1 MPETPANNE
10 SSPTP
15 TTGPAVPENTGKAPR
30 TRSQRRAAK
39 RRRNYARKLGQPAGS
54 VQHVGDVLMSK
65 INITL
70 FDYDEKE
77 LEEVSFES
85 IEGSRGYHRQHRML
99 WLNVH
104 GLHDTQVMQE
114 IGRRFNLHPLV
125 MEDIA
130 NTEQRPKV
138 DDYGDYL
145 YIVLRAFKYD
155 DANSDALSHQISLV
169 LGRDFVLSFQEE
181 PTGLFEPIRQRLRKD
196 NCVLRRL
203 GSDALV
209 HNLIDAVVDP
219 YFVVVEAIADDVEQ
233 LEDLL
238 ITDAPVNPL
247 ERINHFKR
255 ETLELRRAAWPTR
268 EVLNSLLR
276 HTGGFFTAETQLYL
290 RDVYDHS
297 VHVIEHLDSLRD
309 LIGDLLDIHLSAV
322 SNRLNLEVRLLTVV
336 TMLFAP
342 ATLVTG
348 FFGMNFEYLPL
359 LKHSNGWIEALAIM
373 FALAVGMGLVFWRK
387 RWLDAKRA

>member
-1 MPETPANNE
+1 
-10 SSPTP
+10 
-15 TTGPAVPENTGKAPR
+15 
-30 TRSQRRAAK
+30 
-39 RRRNYARKLGQPAGS
+39 
-54 VQHVGDVLMSK
+54 MSK